1 MNKNLHKMSGLD
13 HKCRTCGKALVEHD
27 ADMQCPENL
36 QNAIGSK
43 YRPKGPVLDPEL
55 WALLLKMEDAA
66 IMLHLVTNPV
76 LLRASDAEVKQ
87 RKKEYKDARF
97 ALNSYLAERLSKLRG
112 YESVRELRAVPIKL
126 DSL

>member
-1 MNKNLHKMSGLD
+1 MNEDLHKLSGLD
-13 HKCRTCGKALVEHD
+13 HKCRACGKALVEHS

-43 YRPKGPVLDPEL
+43 YSPKGPVLDSEL

-66 IMLHLVTNPV
+66 VKLYAAISLPALDT
-76 LLRASDAEVKQ
+76 EVKQ

-97 ALNSYLAERLSKLRG
+97 ALNNFLSKRLSKLRG
-112 YESVRELRAVPIKL
+112 YESIRELRAVPIKL